1 MANNYEDRRMQQAP
15 SATKKELPAHIQAQL
30 ASAGRETDT
39 AGQTWQGRN
48 LGEGTSHVHQFSGDD
63 GATDPHVQQA
73 FDAFVR
79 GDIAEEQVV
88 DALRSARIFAPVVA
102 EVSHAVIGEDGL
114 VSDKEADMA
123 LVSMQ
128 APDGRKALPLFTAAT
143 SLTAWHDAARPVAAE
158 MRKTSLSAVEDE
170 NQLLVINPGAELT
183 FVVRRPAVWAIAKD
197 EAWIPSYKNPAVLEG
212 LKQLVAPIAAVVDV
226 RIASGQGVATV
237 TSSGQ
242 RVAGGG
248 SGPELNIT
256 LVLVPGLTQSQLNDA
271 VQSFQQLLASDRF
284 LSENIDS
291 VQLSLAA
298 V

>member
-1 MANNYEDRRMQQAP
+1 MTNNYEDRRTHRTP
-15 SATKKELPAHIQAQL
+15 ATDKKEFPAHIQAQL

-39 AGQTWQGRN
+39 AGQAWKGRN

-63 GATDPHVQQA
+63 GATDAPVQQA

-79 GDIAEEQVV
+79 GEIAEEQVV
-88 DALRSARIFAPVVA
+88 DALRTARIFAPVVA

-143 SLTAWHDAARPVAAE
+143 SLTDWHDAARPVAAD

-212 LKQLVAPIAAVVDV
+212 LKNLVAPIAAVVDV

-237 TSSGQ
+237 TRSGQ
-242 RVAGGG
+242 RLAGGG

-284 LSENIDS
+284 LSESIDS

-298 V
+298 A